1 MSVYLVKVQPAAEE
15 NMALL
20 ATATLQLSKDS
31 LKCFHFPKEILL
43 AADNKGVRGLLMTTH
58 QSPNLIKNVN
68 YEIRGLTMSVINT
81 NISATVTAN
90 ALARNERAMGQTM
103 ERLSTGSRINS
114 AADDAAGLAISSKLT
129 SQVRGLDQAQR
140 NANDAISMIQTADG
154 AAIEID
160 NMLQR
165 MREVAVQA
173 ANSTNT
179 TSDIANLDI
188 EFAALADEIDR
199 IVNATEWNGMSILDG
214 TSGTTGSFN
223 FQIGANDSQTLS
235 VDFSDFNLAAG
246 STAQVG
252 ASVVDAVQGTQTIA
266 LGTITDQET
275 YNSGDTFTFA
285 GTTITL
291 AAGTQTIASIATDFD
306 TALDSA
312 GYDVAGSGTT
322 LTITQKVGADWASPL
337 AVSFNGTGSGPG
349 TPTTAIGTSGVTV
362 QAAVTAVADTKP
374 MASNLSG
381 ALSANA
387 TITSTTANIVTTL
400 DSAIAG
406 VASQRA
412 TFGAAINRL
421 EYTVDNLANVSQNT
435 SASRS
440 RIMDADY
447 AAETTELARTQI
459 IQQAGTAML
468 SQANQQAQSVLAL
481 LK

>member
-1 MSVYLVKVQPAAEE
+1 
-15 NMALL
+15 
-20 ATATLQLSKDS
+20 
-31 LKCFHFPKEILL
+31 
-43 AADNKGVRGLLMTTH
+43 MTTH

-81 NISATVTAN
+81 NATATITAN
-90 ALARNERAMGQTM
+90 ALARNERAMGQSM
-103 ERLSTGSRINS
+103 ERLSTGLRINS

-173 ANSTNT
+173 SNDTNT
-179 TSDIANLDI
+179 TADIANLDI
-188 EFAALADEIDR
+188 EFGALADEIDR

-214 TSGTTGSFN
+214 TSGTSGSFD
-223 FQIGANDSQTLS
+223 FQIGANNGQTVT

-246 STAQVG
+246 TA
-252 ASVVDAVQGTQTIA
+252 S
-266 LGTITDQET
+266 
-275 YNSGDTFTFA
+275 S
-285 GTTITL
+285 
-291 AAGTQTIASIATDFD
+291 
-306 TALDSA
+306 
-312 GYDVAGSGTT
+312 
-322 LTITQKVGADWASPL
+322 
-337 AVSFNGTGSGPG
+337 
-349 TPTTAIGTSGVTV
+349 
-362 QAAVTAVADTKP
+362 AAVTAVEGVQTLTLGTFQAGDGVTIDGNTVTFAASGSTTDATELAALINADSTLSATYLAEVSGTAITLTQLTAADDDSAVVVSTDSQAGTISNAYTTDGVTAVAASSGTP
-374 MASNLSG
+374 MGADLSG
-381 ALSANA
+381 AASATA
-387 TITSTTANIVTTL
+387 TITSTTADVITTL
-400 DSAIAG
+400 DTAIAG

-435 SASRS
+435 EASRS
-440 RIMDADY
+440 RIQDANY

>member
-1 MSVYLVKVQPAAEE
+1 
-15 NMALL
+15 MAIA
-20 ATATLQLSKDS
+20 ATATAQLSKDS
-31 LKCFHFPKEILL
+31 LKCLHFLKVILL

-58 QSPNLIKNVN
+58 QSPNLIKIVN

-81 NISATVTAN
+81 NVTATLTAN
-90 ALARNERAMGQTM
+90 ALARNERAMGQSM
-103 ERLSTGSRINS
+103 ERLSTGLRINS

-173 ANSTNT
+173 SSGTNT
-179 TSDIANLDI
+179 VADIANLDI
-188 EFAALADEIDR
+188 EFGALADEIDR

-214 TSGTTGSFN
+214 NSGTSGSFE
-223 FQIGANDSQTLS
+223 FQIGANNGQTVT

-246 STAQVG
+246 TVPSDAVSAVSEETAVYSIPAAAIGDATVAQVISDG
-252 ASVVDAVQGTQTIA
+252 TTSVSVTQAASATVAEQVTAIEGGTGYSDLLFTVA
-266 LGTITDQET
+266 A
-275 YNSGDTFTFA
+275 NSGGDGLEFTYK
-285 GTTITL
+285 
-291 AAGTQTIASIATDFD
+291 AAGAISTDP
-306 TALDSA
+306 T
-312 GYDVAGSGTT
+312 VTEAGS
-322 LTITQKVGADWASPL
+322 D
-337 AVSFNGTGSGPG
+337 
-349 TPTTAIGTSGVTV
+349 VTV
-362 QAAVTAVADTKP
+362 TEDTEGVTAVAAADATTVTTP
-374 MASNLSG
+374 MGADLSG
-381 ALSANA
+381 AASDTA
-387 TITSTTANIVTTL
+387 TITSTTADVIATL
-400 DSAIAG
+400 DTAIAG

-435 SASRS
+435 EASRS
-440 RIMDADY
+440 RIQDANY

>member
-31 LKCFHFPKEILL
+31 LKCFHFLKEILL

-81 NISATVTAN
+81 NATATITAN
-90 ALARNERAMGQTM
+90 ALARNERAMGQSM
-103 ERLSTGSRINS
+103 ERLSTGLRINS

-173 ANSTNT
+173 SNDTNT
-179 TSDIANLDI
+179 TADIANLDI
-188 EFAALADEIDR
+188 EFGALADEIDR

-214 TSGTTGSFN
+214 TSGTSGSFD
-223 FQIGANDSQTLS
+223 FQIGANNGQTVS

-246 STAQVG
+246 TA
-252 ASVVDAVQGTQTIA
+252 S
-266 LGTITDQET
+266 
-275 YNSGDTFTFA
+275 S
-285 GTTITL
+285 
-291 AAGTQTIASIATDFD
+291 
-306 TALDSA
+306 
-312 GYDVAGSGTT
+312 
-322 LTITQKVGADWASPL
+322 
-337 AVSFNGTGSGPG
+337 
-349 TPTTAIGTSGVTV
+349 
-362 QAAVTAVADTKP
+362 AAVTAVKGVQTLTLGTFTNNDSVTIDGTQLTFAASGTTGATELAALINADGTLGGTYLAEVSGSDITLTQITAADDSSAVAVSKTSTNGTISNAYTTDGVTAVAASSGTP
-374 MASNLSG
+374 MGADLSG
-381 ALSANA
+381 AASATA
-387 TITSTTANIVTTL
+387 TITSTTADVITTL
-400 DSAIAG
+400 DTAIAG

-435 SASRS
+435 EASRS
-440 RIMDADY
+440 RIQDANY

>member
-1 MSVYLVKVQPAAEE
+1 MTVI
-15 NMALL
+15 NTN
-20 ATATLQLSKDS
+20 ATATL
-31 LKCFHFPKEILL
+31 
-43 AADNKGVRGLLMTTH
+43 
-58 QSPNLIKNVN
+58 
-68 YEIRGLTMSVINT
+68 
-81 NISATVTAN
+81 TAN
-90 ALARNERAMGQTM
+90 SLARNERAMGQSM
-103 ERLSTGSRINS
+103 ERLSTGLRINS

-165 MREVAVQA
+165 MREVSVQA
-173 ANSTNT
+173 ANDTNT
-179 TSDIANLDI
+179 TSDISNLNI

-214 TSGTTGSFN
+214 DSGTSGSFD
-223 FQIGANDSQTLS
+223 FQIGANDSQTLT

-252 ASVVDAVQGTQTIA
+252 ASAVTAVQGTQTIA
-266 LGTITDQET
+266 LGTITDGAT
-275 YNSGDTFTFA
+275 YNAGDTFTFA

-291 AAGTQTIASIATDFD
+291 SAGTQSITSIASDFD
-306 TALDSA
+306 TALDAA
-312 GYDVAGSGTT
+312 GYSAAGTGTT
-322 LTITQKVGADWASPL
+322 LTITQAVGADWASPL
-337 AVSFNGTGSGPG
+337 AVSFNGTGSAPA
-349 TPTTAIGTSGVTV
+349 TPTTAIGTSGVTAA
-362 QAAVTAVADTKP
+362 AAVTAVADTKP

-381 ALSANA
+381 ALSANG
-387 TITSTTANIVTTL
+387 TITATTDDIVTTL
-400 DSAIAG
+400 DAAIAG

-435 SASRS
+435 EASRS
-440 RIMDADY
+440 RIQDANY

>member
-1 MSVYLVKVQPAAEE
+1 
-15 NMALL
+15 MAIA
-20 ATATLQLSKDS
+20 ATATAQLSKDS
-31 LKCFHFPKEILL
+31 LKCLHFLKVILL

-58 QSPNLIKNVN
+58 QSPNLIKIVN

-81 NISATVTAN
+81 NVTATLTAN
-90 ALARNERAMGQTM
+90 ALARNERAMGQSM
-103 ERLSTGSRINS
+103 ERLSTGLRINS

-173 ANSTNT
+173 SSGTNT
-179 TSDIANLDI
+179 VADIANLDI
-188 EFAALADEIDR
+188 EFGALADEIDR

-214 TSGTTGSFN
+214 NSGTSGSFE
-223 FQIGANDSQTLS
+223 FQIGANNGQTVT

-246 STAQVG
+246 STA
-252 ASVVDAVQGTQTIA
+252 SD
-266 LGTITDQET
+266 
-275 YNSGDTFTFA
+275 
-285 GTTITL
+285 
-291 AAGTQTIASIATDFD
+291 
-306 TALDSA
+306 
-312 GYDVAGSGTT
+312 
-322 LTITQKVGADWASPL
+322 
-337 AVSFNGTGSGPG
+337 
-349 TPTTAIGTSGVTV
+349 
-362 QAAVTAVADTKP
+362 AVTAVLGVQTITMADTFAANDTITIGGTEVTLAGDADAAALVTAIEGDSTLAALYTAAVSGTDVVLTQITGTDQSSAVEISATTAGDGTVSIANTTDGVTAVDAVTTATP
-374 MASNLSG
+374 MGADLSG
-381 ALSANA
+381 AASGTA
-387 TITSTTANIVTTL
+387 TITSTTADVIATL
-400 DSAIAG
+400 DTAIAG

-435 SASRS
+435 EASRS
-440 RIMDADY
+440 RIQDANY

>member
-31 LKCFHFPKEILL
+31 LKCFHFLKEILL

-81 NISATVTAN
+81 NATATITAN
-90 ALARNERAMGQTM
+90 ALARNERAMGQSM
-103 ERLSTGSRINS
+103 ERLSTGLRINS

-173 ANSTNT
+173 SNDTNT
-179 TSDIANLDI
+179 TADIANLDI
-188 EFAALADEIDR
+188 EFGALADEIDR

-214 TSGTTGSFN
+214 TSGTSGSFD
-223 FQIGANDSQTLS
+223 FQIGANNGQTVS

-246 STAQVG
+246 TASSALV
-252 ASVVDAVQGTQTIA
+252 SGTQGVQTIDFVTLAEFSDGDVVTVGGTAVTIA
-266 LGTITDQET
+266 DTTDI
-275 YNSGDTFTFA
+275 S
-285 GTTITL
+285 
-291 AAGTQTIASIATDFD
+291 TIAASFTSTLTDF
-306 TALDSA
+306 T
-312 GYDVAGSGTT
+312 VTTSGTT
-322 LTITQKVGADWASPL
+322 VILSQNTNAAQASAMSIAQTSSGSATATIT
-337 AVSFNGTGSGPG
+337 N
-349 TPTTAIGTSGVTV
+349 TTAG
-362 QAAVTAVADTKP
+362 VADTAATSGTP
-374 MASNLSG
+374 MGADLSG
-381 ALSANA
+381 AASATA
-387 TITSTTANIVTTL
+387 TITSTTADVITTL
-400 DSAIAG
+400 DTAIAG

-435 SASRS
+435 EASRS
-440 RIMDADY
+440 RIQDANY